1 MECENTDIKFENGS
15 VIHSIGSKEDV
26 KRGYIR
32 GRRLTNKESREML
45 FREQVKAE
53 ERVSKMIEL
62 LGLK

>member
-1 MECENTDIKFENGS
+1 MDIKFENVS
-15 VIHSIGSKEDV
+15 VIHSNDSKEDV